1 MNSITEAMLID
12 YLAGEL
18 DDGRQAEVAAAL
30 GQDPV
35 LYAEMLE
42 LEELM
47 NEIGEEPE
55 AEPTANADARFAAML
70 AATVNEKAAV
80 NPDVIGERFRPNA
93 SHATSILHSDER
105 PSGTKRTKVRSLA
118 WKMAGIAAAIALV
131 FTAGRFY
138 EGGAN
143 MEAEQQLAAHRT
155 LVTEMMEL
163 MKSDRTSNRIRAT
176 TVTFELP
183 EADPV
188 TTANLGYLL
197 RNDENA
203 NVRLAALEALSRFP
217 NDTDVRDELLA
228 AMNESP
234 PPVVRFELM
243 ETLVG
248 MNEKRV
254 IPYLEDLIDTD
265 SLPQPVRDAAQ
276 MATFKLI

>member
-1 MNSITEAMLID
+1 MNAITEAMLID

-18 DDGRQAEVAAAL
+18 EEGRRVEVSSAL
-30 GQDPV
+30 GKDPA
-35 LYAEMLE
+35 LYAEFLE
-42 LEELM
+42 LEGLM
-47 NEIGEEPE
+47 NEIGGKVE
-55 AEPTANADARFAAML
+55 AEPSVAADARFAAMVDGFQ
-70 AATVNEKAAV
+70 ADAVDNE
-80 NPDVIGERFRPNA
+80 NEGLPLIITGHLPTPRY
-93 SHATSILHSDER
+93 
-105 PSGTKRTKVRSLA
+105 TKRTSGATAKVRSLA
-118 WKMAGIAAAIALV
+118 WKMVGIAAAIALI

-143 MEAEQQLAAHRT
+143 TEAEQQLAVHRT
-155 LVTEMMEL
+155 LVMEMMEL

-176 TVTFELP
+176 TVTFALP
-183 EADPV
+183 KTDLV

-203 NVRLAALEALSRFP
+203 NVRLAALEALSRFSH
-217 NDTDVRDELLA
+217 DAGVRDELLA

-243 ETLVG
+243 ETLVA

-254 IPYLEDLIDTD
+254 IPYLEDLMNTD

-276 MATFKLI
+276 MASFKLI

>member
-1 MNSITEAMLID
+1 MNLITEAMLID
-12 YLAGEL
+12 YLVGEL
-18 DDGRQAEVAAAL
+18 DDAQRAEVTYAL
-30 GQDPV
+30 GKDPG
-35 LYAEMLE
+35 LYAELLE
-42 LEELM
+42 LEGLM
-47 NEIGEEPE
+47 KEIGEAPE
-55 AEPTANADARFAAML
+55 AEPSAAADARFAEML
-70 AATVNEKAAV
+70 AANTIPGEEKAPVKA
-80 NPDVIGERFRPNA
+80 PAKI
-93 SHATSILHSDER
+93 
-105 PSGTKRTKVRSLA
+105 RSLA
-118 WKMAGIAAAIALV
+118 WKAASIAAAVALI

-138 EGGAN
+138 QGSIST
-143 MEAEQQLAAHRT
+143 EAEQQLAAHRT

-176 TVTFELP
+176 TVTLDLP
-183 EADPV
+183 ETDPV

-217 NDTDVRDELLA
+217 NDTGVRSELLA

-234 PPVVRFELM
+234 PPVVRFELI

-254 IPYLEDLIDTD
+254 VPYLEELIEAD

-276 MATFKLI
+276 MASFKLI